1 MSAPGQSLSFGIGLR
16 VVRLPK
22 LPIIVKARYVS
33 EKAEYV
39 VHLACLKISDKPLL
53 LRAKIKAAGGV
64 VKLIA

>member
-1 MSAPGQSLSFGIGLR
+1 MGLR
-16 VVRLPK
+16 VLRLPK

-39 VHLACLKISDKPLL
+39 IHSACAKFADKPLL

>member
-1 MSAPGQSLSFGIGLR
+1 MSAPGQSPSFGMGLR
-16 VVRLPK
+16 VLRLPK

-39 VHLACLKISDKPLL
+39 VHSACAKFADKPLL